1 MASTPV
7 SPSCKW
13 LIVRR
18 LPVCGDWHGAA
29 ALLLRVGPSH
39 RPPTTGTTP
48 SPVAVRLRRTLRGG
62 REGKAHSRSRPGW
75 RCFWFAADQSR
86 TIRTPLHMVTTM
98 ARVRDVLQR
107 LLQELEREP
116 TFEETA
122 QVSGISLVETQLALA
137 AMCHPMSLDRPVGTV
152 GDCLFGDLL
161 PDSEAQSP
169 SVAASEEML
178 RQQISTVL
186 QTLNCREREVL
197 RLRYGLDDGHCYTL
211 EEVGHVFQVT
221 RERIRQ
227 IEAKAFRKLR
237 YPCRSRELAE
247 FLD

>member
-1 MASTPV
+1 
-7 SPSCKW
+7 
-13 LIVRR
+13 
-18 LPVCGDWHGAA
+18 
-29 ALLLRVGPSH
+29 
-39 RPPTTGTTP
+39 
-48 SPVAVRLRRTLRGG
+48 
-62 REGKAHSRSRPGW
+62 
-75 RCFWFAADQSR
+75 
-86 TIRTPLHMVTTM
+86 
-98 ARVRDVLQR
+98 
-107 LLQELEREP
+107 
-116 TFEETA
+116 
-122 QVSGISLVETQLALA
+122 
-137 AMCHPMSLDRPVGTV
+137 MSLDRPVETV

-169 SVAASEEML
+169 SVAASEEIL

-211 EEVGHVFQVT
+211 EEVGQVFQVT

-237 YPCRSRELAE
+237 YPCRSQELAE